1 MATIVEMINPLTG
14 LPEQVDKLDHTA
26 QEIDDAVGRSLPG
39 AAIDAAIQAK
49 PNPNLLDNWYFG
61 NPVNQRGN
69 TEYTNIDSYSYGI
82 DRWICRGIALSD
94 TGITFTGSGSFIDQ
108 ILDPSKKA
116 ALSGKAV
123 TASILLDSGELI
135 YGTLQYESSV
145 SEQKIFATGNIQL
158 VLLANGIIRLYSIGN
173 YTAVAAK
180 LELGD
185 RQTLAHQ
192 DADGNWVLNEIPD
205 YGEQLRRCQRYFV
218 NFNPYKVDWFA
229 MSPAVAANAYQA
241 YSSVILPVA
250 MRTQPSVSFGGKIVL
265 SQAVDNIVTGI
276 LTSESTFTGN
286 SIQLRYDVGADS
298 LTANS
303 LYRVQ
308 GYQDNTSYIHLS
320 ADL

>member
-26 QEIDDAVGRSLPG
+26 QEIDIAVARAFKVSTRNFLR
-39 AAIDAAIQAK
+39 
-49 PNPNLLDNWYFG
+49 NWYFV
-61 NPVNQRGN
+61 NPVNQRGVSG
-69 TEYTNIDSYSYGI
+69 TISTTGYFIDGWKLVSGTVQITSTGLALNGTIEQILEDAIGQPVKATFLASDGVFDASYNDS
-82 DRWICRGIALSD
+82 
-94 TGITFTGSGSFIDQ
+94 TKTFTI
-108 ILDPSKKA
+108 
-116 ALSGKAV
+116 
-123 TASILLDSGELI
+123 T
-135 YGTLQYESSV
+135 
-145 SEQKIFATGNIQL
+145 ATGKTLI
-158 VLLANGIIRLYSIGN
+158 
-173 YTAVAAK
+173 AAA
-180 LELGD
+180 LELGEF
-185 RQTLAHQ
+185 QTHFSQ
-192 DADGNWVLNEIPD
+192 DSSGNWALNEIPD

-229 MSPAVAANAYQA
+229 MPPAVAANASQA

-286 SIQLRYDVGADS
+286 SIQLRYDVGAYS